1 MRFSSVSGLLLALML
16 TVTGCIEVTF
26 PEPMPQHRR
35 ELSKFPKSWRGTW
48 TTDVNGEEGAGED
61 EIMVI
66 LDQSIVSNDDTIT
79 LGNEVV
85 LHRMGCRLVLNLAEE
100 EGARWT
106 VMVAERNKDQ
116 LNVRS
121 FDAAQT
127 GSIARWE
134 AIIGSDNVVK
144 IHRDDD
150 PNEKLKE
157 IQLNPKSNRQFK
169 KLVDGGASEL
179 VMYQRVKNPPS
190 PAE

>member
-1 MRFSSVSGLLLALML
+1 ML
-16 TVTGCIEVTF
+16 TITGCIEVTF

-35 ELSKFPKSWRGTW
+35 DLSQFPKSWRGTW
-48 TTDVNGEEGAGED
+48 TSQVKGEGDAGED

-66 LDQSIVSNDDTIT
+66 LDQSIVSNGDTLT

-100 EGARWT
+100 KGTRWT
-106 VMVAERNKDQ
+106 VMVAERSGDQ

-127 GSIARWE
+127 GAIARWE
-134 AIIGSDNVVK
+134 SIIGSDHVVK

-169 KLVDGGASEL
+169 KLVEGGASEL
-179 VMYQRVKNPPS
+179 VMYQRLKNQPS